1 MTLVT
6 FSTLASSVILTRQV
20 ANQQRGFMRTI
31 PTLRAACGVLAASLW
46 ISGCAPA
53 PDTATA
59 TATATPEPGGRMFGR
74 IAFEPCSLASPMT
87 GNAIPA
93 QCTTF
98 EVAENPAAPAGRRI
112 ALHIA
117 WLPNTGNAAAMPD
130 PVFFLAGG
138 PGQAATE
145 HAGVVS
151 LALEDVRKQR
161 DVILID
167 QRGTGKSHP
176 LACKDDAGESLALPE
191 VTDAG
196 ALADFARRCAAALD
210 ADPRFYTTTEAVG
223 DLEAVRAAIGVEQ
236 VNLIGVSYG
245 TRVAQQY
252 AARHPQHTRSLVL
265 DGVAPNDLV
274 VGGEFARTFERSLA
288 LQAAQCQKLPSCRA
302 RFPNDLRAQL
312 RTLKARLAAAPAEV
326 EYRDPATG
334 ELKRDTLTADTVL
347 GISRMFSY
355 MPHMASLLP
364 VVMDEADAGRYAP
377 LMALAQ
383 MMSGSAVGQM
393 TQGMQWSVICAEDA
407 PRYRA
412 DPADAATVLG
422 GDMAAMF
429 YAACK
434 AWPSGTAPET
444 FTAPLRSDLPAL
456 LLSGEIDPVTP
467 PEYGERVLAGL
478 PKGRHIVLNGQAHN
492 VIGTGC
498 MPKLVG
504 QFLETTDAD
513 ALDLACAKTI
523 GYVPPFT
530 SFNGWEP

>member
-1 MTLVT
+1 
-6 FSTLASSVILTRQV
+6 
-20 ANQQRGFMRTI
+20 MRNI
-31 PTLRAACGVLAASLW
+31 PIVRAACGVLAASLW
-46 ISGCAPA
+46 ISGCVPADDAATMAP
-53 PDTATA
+53 T
-59 TATATPEPGGRMFGR
+59 PGGRLLGGL
-74 IAFEPCSLASPMT
+74 AFEPCSLASPTT

-98 EVAENPAAPAGRRI
+98 EVAEDPAAPEGRKI
-112 ALHIA
+112 ALNVA
-117 WLPNTGNAAAMPD
+117 WLPNTGNGAAMPD

-151 LALEDVRKQR
+151 QALAHVRKQR

-176 LACKDDAGESLALPE
+176 LACKDEADTALTLPRE
-191 VTDAG
+191 AAAE
-196 ALADFARRCAAALD
+196 ALAEFARKCAAALD

-223 DLEAVRAAIGVEQ
+223 DLEAVRAAIGAEQ

-274 VGGEFARTFERSLA
+274 VGGEFARTFERSLG
-288 LQAAQCQKLPSCRA
+288 LQVAQCQKLPSCKA
-302 RFPNDLRAQL
+302 RFPSDLRSQL
-312 RTLKARLAAAPAEV
+312 RTLKTRLAAAPVEV

-334 ELKRDTLTADTVL
+334 QFKRDTLTADTVL

-355 MPHMASLLP
+355 MPQMASLLP
-364 VVMDEADAGRYAP
+364 VVMDEADAGRYGP

-383 MMSGSAVGQM
+383 MMSSSVVGQM

-412 DPADAATVLG
+412 DPADAETVLG
-422 GDMAAMF
+422 GDMAALF

-434 AWPSGTAPET
+434 TWPSGTAPET
-444 FTAPLRSDLPAL
+444 FTAPLRSDVPAL

-478 PKGRHIVLNGQAHN
+478 PNGRHVVLSGQAHN

-504 QFLETTDAD
+504 QFLETVEPA
-513 ALDLACAKTI
+513 ALDLECARTI

>member
-1 MTLVT
+1 
-6 FSTLASSVILTRQV
+6 
-20 ANQQRGFMRTI
+20 MRTI
-31 PTLRAACGVLAASLW
+31 PISRAACGVLAASLW
-46 ISGCAPA
+46 LSGCGPA
-53 PDTATA
+53 ADP
-59 TATATPEPGGRMFGR
+59 ATATPDPGGRLLGS
-74 IAFEPCSLASPMT
+74 IAFEPCSLANPLT

-93 QCTTF
+93 QCTTV
-98 EVAENPAAPAGRRI
+98 EVAENPAAPDGRRI
-112 ALHIA
+112 ALNIA
-117 WLPNTGNAAAMPD
+117 WLPNTGNSAAMPD

-145 HAGVVS
+145 HAGFVS
-151 LALEDVRKQR
+151 LALQEVRKQR

-176 LACKDDAGESLALPE
+176 LACKDDADKALSLPH
-191 VTDAG
+191 DADAD
-196 ALADFARRCAAALD
+196 ALADFAGKCAAALD

-223 DLEAVRAAIGVEQ
+223 DLEAVRAAIGAELI
-236 VNLIGVSYG
+236 NLVGVSYG

-252 AARHPQHTRSLVL
+252 AARHPRHTRSLVL

-288 LQAAQCQKLPSCRA
+288 LQVAQCQKLPSCKA

-312 RTLKARLAAAPAEV
+312 RTLKTRLAAAPV
-326 EYRDPATG
+326 ELDYRDPATG
-334 ELKRDTLTADTVL
+334 ELRRDTLTADTVL

-355 MPHMASLLP
+355 MPQMASLLP
-364 VVMDEADAGRYAP
+364 VVMDEADAGRYGP

-383 MMSGSAVGQM
+383 MMSDSVVGQM

-412 DPADAATVLG
+412 DPADAETVLG
-422 GDMAAMF
+422 GDMAALF
-429 YAACK
+429 YAACR

-444 FTAPLRSDLPAL
+444 FTAPLRSDVPAL

-478 PKGRHIVLNGQAHN
+478 PNGRHIVLSGQAHN

-504 QFLETTDAD
+504 QFLETTDPGV
-513 ALDLACAKTI
+513 LDLECTRTI